1 MMVCVYKK
9 PLTVENGK
17 NGKKAIEE
25 NKVAGKVLGIVDL
38 VIKGRRNSFDLT

>member
-1 MMVCVYKK
+1 MVCAYKK
-9 PLTVENGK
+9 PLTVENE
-17 NGKKAIEE
+17 KKAIEE